1 MIHLPVQA
9 SWLNQV
15 EIYFSAVQRKLLTPD
30 DFPNLDVLAERLTA
44 FENRYNHAARPFD
57 WRFNRDDLN
66 RLLTRI
72 AA

>member
-1 MIHLPVQA
+1 MGSCSIRSKSISPPP
-9 SWLNQV
+9 
-15 EIYFSAVQRKLLTPD
+15 QRKLLTPD